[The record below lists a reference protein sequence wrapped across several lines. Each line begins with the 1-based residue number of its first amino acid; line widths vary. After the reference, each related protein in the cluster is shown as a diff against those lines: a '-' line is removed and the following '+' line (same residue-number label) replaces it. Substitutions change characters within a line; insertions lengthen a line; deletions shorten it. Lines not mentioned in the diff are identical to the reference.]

1 MLSNMEEG
9 TKGEMFISDID
20 EKTLGT
26 VIKYVYTDQL
36 EMVED
41 QNLEKLIHAAD
52 KYDLPEL
59 VALVCNQMRQ
69 VDIKGEVIADLLIS
83 AYKHGKEELRELAV
97 ERIKADRLVCQEEG
111 FKERMEGAPAAIWI
125 DLLKDL

>member
-1 MLSNMEEG
+1 MLSDMEEG
-9 TKGEMFISDID
+9 QKGEMFIPDID

-36 EMVED
+36 EMAED
-41 QNLEKLIHAAD
+41 QDLEMMINAAD
-52 KYDLPEL
+52 KYNLPGL
-59 VALVCNQMRQ
+59 VTLLCNQMRE
-69 VDIKGEVIADLLIS
+69 VDIKGEMIADLLIL

-97 ERIKADRLVCQEEG
+97 ERIKANKMICKEEG

-125 DLLKDL
+125 DLLTDL

>member
-1 MLSNMEEG
+1 MLSDMEESK
-9 TKGEMFISDID
+9 KGEMVIPDID

-41 QNLEKLIHAAD
+41 HDFEKLIHAAD

-83 AYKHGKEELRELAV
+83 AYKHRKEELRELAV